1 MLKAS
6 PPPPHTSPHGARA
19 TDPCSVTADSLN
31 LNVPRTA
38 NVYNLSH
45 GALLPL
51 WQKTTADRCSS
62 LPVVV
67 VLHSIYY
74 LLYYLINDFTVSN
87 SIFGCESPLSRNV
100 RTLVIT

>member
-6 PPPPHTSPHGARA
+6 PPPPHSSPYGTRA
-19 TDPCSVTADSLN
+19 TDPGSVTAENLN

-51 WQKTTADRCSS
+51 WKKTTADRCSA

-67 VLHSIYY
+67 VLNNSIYY
-74 LLYYLINDFTVSN
+74 LLSK
-87 SIFGCESPLSRNV
+87 
-100 RTLVIT
+100 

>member
-1 MLKAS
+1 MLKAP
-6 PPPPHTSPHGARA
+6 PPPPHYSPHGTRA
-19 TDPCSVTADSLN
+19 TVPGSVTAENLN

-51 WQKTTADRCSS
+51 WKKTTADRCSA

-67 VLHSIYY
+67 VLNSIYY
-74 LLYYLINDFTVSN
+74 LLSK
-87 SIFGCESPLSRNV
+87 
-100 RTLVIT
+100 